1 MKLFYL
7 LFIVVLIIF
16 LDIPTRAQI
25 IIAPG
30 EEKVFTNDPAT
41 GGEGGDNG
49 NFLFILDYDFDT
61 GTKTIKAQANGIPAV
76 STGNG
81 EAYALIYYDFEIS
94 ETPTTHDNTI
104 GAWIDYEV
112 FWKGYQTLLGIAT
125 VSNTNAKIELVLVD
139 RTTNQLIKNDV
150 IHDYSLYQYSYDFLS
165 GGFKLDTDVGVNNFA
180 VVLRRGHQYRLHL
193 KLTTKIWVDAVA
205 QVDYMDGFAGAGDG
219 RVELKRLF
227 VKVGLDE
234 KETLGK
240 LAKIDSLESRID
252 TLEYKLEHHHH
263 IYLTGRGVGQ
273 NNTEANTTLSIFDDG
288 GTPGI
293 LPLVYN
299 DTPGNNIP
307 EDNINNKSVP
317 DKFSLGQNYP
327 NPFNPSTVISF
338 AIPSQEFV
346 TVKVYDI
353 LGRQVKVLMNETK
366 PAGYYE
372 INFNASELPSGTYIY
387 EIRAGN
393 FVKTKKM
400 ILLK

>member
-1 MKLFYL
+1 MKISYLF
-7 LFIVVLIIF
+7 FTAVLVILSNIS
-16 LDIPTRAQI
+16 INAQI
-25 IIAPG
+25 ILAPG
-30 EEKVFTNDPAT
+30 EEETFTNYPAT

-49 NFLFILDYDFDT
+49 NFLFVLGHDFDT

-94 ETPTTHDNTI
+94 ETPATHNNTI
-104 GAWIDYEV
+104 GAWIDYQV
-112 FWKGYQTLLGIAT
+112 FWKGYQTLLGVAT
-125 VSNTNAKIELVLVD
+125 ISNTNAKIELVLVD
-139 RTTNQLIKNDV
+139 RTTNHLIKNDV

-165 GGFKLDTDVGVNNFA
+165 AGFKLDTETGVNNFA
-180 VVLRRGHQYRLHL
+180 VVLRRGHHYRLHL
-193 KLTTKIWVDAVA
+193 KLTTKIWVDAAA
-205 QVDYMDGFAGAGDG
+205 QVDYMNGFAGAGDG
-219 RVELKRLF
+219 RVELTRLF

-234 KETLGK
+234 KETLQK
-240 LAKIDSLESRID
+240 LAQLDSLESRID
-252 TLEYKLEHHHH
+252 TLEYKLDHHHH

-273 NNTEANTTLSIFDDG
+273 NNTEANTTLSIFDEG

-293 LPLVYN
+293 SPPIYN
-299 DTPGNNIP
+299 DIPENNIP
-307 EDNINNKSVP
+307 EENIENKSVP

-338 AIPSQEFV
+338 AIPTQAFV

-353 LGRQVKVLMNETK
+353 LGREVKTLMNETK

-372 INFNASELPSGTYIY
+372 INFNASDLPSGTYIY

-393 FVKTKKM
+393 FVETKKM